1 MVSTNVYL
9 VLAFARIP
17 PASIRPARTQ
27 SARGPPASIRRACLP
42 CSGNSVCPLFRSRLP
57 TRSPA
62 SVCMPRPPSR
72 PSPRA
77 YLPASGPCDPR
88 VSARPTR
95 LHPRR
100 TNRLS
105 ENRVRSSAMGSRRS
119 TRRQSACGLAIS
131 CKRGKGAC
139 TRPCAEGWARTCRNG
154 SQTKKGGVLWR
165 TPRLLLPSRAA

>member
-1 MVSTNVYL
+1 MRGIEKMVSTNVYL

-62 SVCMPRPPSR
+62 STRGAPLQ
-72 PSPRA
+72 PRA
-77 YLPASGPCDPR
+77 YLPAPRPC
-88 VSARPTR
+88 VPTR

>member
-1 MVSTNVYL
+1 MVPTNVYL
-9 VLAFARIP
+9 VLAFARIS

-27 SARGPPASIRRACLP
+27 SARGPPASVYRVCLSRS
-42 CSGNSVCPLFRSRLP
+42 CNSVCPLFRPRLP
-57 TRSPA
+57 ARPPA
-62 SVCMPRPPSR
+62 SACMPRPPSR

-77 YLPASGPCDPR
+77 HLPAPRPC
-88 VSARPTR
+88 VPTR

-105 ENRVRSSAMGSRRS
+105 ENRVRSSAMGFRRS

>member
-1 MVSTNVYL
+1 MPTNVYL
-9 VLAFARIP
+9 VLAFARIS

-27 SARGPPASIRRACLP
+27 SARGPPASVYRVCLSRS
-42 CSGNSVCPLFRSRLP
+42 CNSVCPLFRPRLP
-57 TRSPA
+57 ARPPA
-62 SVCMPRPPSR
+62 SACMPRPPSR

-77 YLPASGPCDPR
+77 YLPAPRPCAP
-88 VSARPTR
+88 AR

-105 ENRVRSSAMGSRRS
+105 ENRVRSSAMGFRRS

-139 TRPCAEGWARTCRNG
+139 TRPCAERWARMCRNG